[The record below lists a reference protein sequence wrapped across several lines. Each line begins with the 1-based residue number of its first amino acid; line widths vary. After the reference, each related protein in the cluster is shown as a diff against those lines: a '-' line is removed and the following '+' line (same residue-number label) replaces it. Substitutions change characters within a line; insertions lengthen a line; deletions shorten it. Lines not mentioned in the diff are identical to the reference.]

1 MPNTASAF
9 VAGGAHPVASA
20 RTAVGDGVPEGAVG
34 VAERSGGGAA
44 QRPGVAVDE
53 PRTRAC
59 TSRPRAGWAHIV
71 FAAPGHFF
79 DATVV
84 SGGGARRTVIAVDIR
99 SRPLPAEAG
108 LRWGTPGVKSAWAAT
123 LAAAAAGGNAAAG
136 GYAAVE
142 YYGEWLDASLTDD
155 DGNPLPADR
164 ALNVTLWAHSVNS
177 TSANSNG
184 AYSRARRGLPIRVPN
199 CRFGG

>member
-1 MPNTASAF
+1 MPNENTDGIRERPRECLSSDQQVDAGLICVTAERSERRAF
-9 VAGGAHPVASA
+9 PPLPLSSSQPRGRVHDKAPLARHRLCIRRGRAHPVASA
-20 RTAVGDGVPEGAVG
+20 RTAVGDGVPEGADG

-99 SRPLPAEAG
+99 SRPLPAEAD

-136 GYAAVE
+136 GYAAV
-142 YYGEWLDASLTDD
+142 
-155 DGNPLPADR
+155 
-164 ALNVTLWAHSVNS
+164 
-177 TSANSNG
+177 
-184 AYSRARRGLPIRVPN
+184 
-199 CRFGG
+199 